1 MVGVI
6 LAGIALGAATLV
18 ILKGR
23 KSPQAQPVRVKDK
36 DRTHAQ
42 DR

>member
-1 MVGVI
+1 MIGAI

-23 KSPQAQPVRVKDK
+23 KRPQPQPVRVKSGDK
-36 DRTHAQ
+36 GRQ
-42 DR
+42 RR

>member
-1 MVGVI
+1 MIGVI
-6 LAGIALGAATLV
+6 TAGIALGAATLI

-23 KSPQAQPVRVKDK
+23 KSPQAQPVRVENKDK
-36 DRTHAQ
+36 KHAQ